1 MGAIAGWIGAHGAA
15 APEAASVGPV
25 LEALAH
31 RGRGEGGMLALP
43 RGGVLG
49 ASPQPLHDAQ
59 AGVALALDGE
69 ICNRDELRAQLAVRG
84 YELAQGGAAEL
95 VLRAY
100 QHWDKDLMK
109 HLRGAFALALWDAR
123 KERLLLARDR
133 FGEKPLYLREAGGM
147 LWFASEAKGLAAHP
161 GIALKVDLQSLW
173 DCLLHRYVPGPRTL
187 FQGIRKLAPG
197 GYALWQ
203 FGRLREGRYWTPPDR
218 EARPDRPPQP
228 EPVAAFIE
236 QLEEAVKLRAH
247 DAPGVFLSAGFDS
260 AALLA
265 LAARHR
271 SRIRTFTAGLAGA
284 KSAEHARA
292 ARLARH
298 FGAEHH
304 EIVLSPAEL
313 AAELPR
319 AVAARDAPLARP
331 SDLAV
336 RLLARAAATA
346 TDAVITGDG
355 GDEIVGGYR
364 RHAAERLC
372 ASLFVAERRSC
383 WLRWGGALDPGARER
398 LAVQRVDTENPV
410 FDADPRASRLRRML
424 YFEQSGW
431 LPDHVLERGDRMTM
445 SVSLEAHA
453 PFLDHRLA
461 EHVSALPDALRVRGL
476 ATKWIVRQA
485 ARVLVPRAVLAPRKA
500 GFGIRAGEWLRGE
513 LRECL
518 LDHLRG
524 SGSLTRAYFH
534 APALDRV
541 LDEHLSGRRQH
552 EELLWTLLNLEI
564 WHRTYRPA

>member
-1 MGAIAGWIGAHGAA
+1 M
-15 APEAASVGPV
+15 

-31 RGRGEGGMLALP
+31 RGRGEGGMLELP

-49 ASPQPLHDAQ
+49 ASPQPLHDAPSRI
-59 AGVALALDGE
+59 ALALDGE
-69 ICNRDELRAQLAVRG
+69 ICNGEELRRSLALRG
-84 YELAQGGAAEL
+84 YEFARGGAAEL

-100 QHWDKDLMK
+100 QHWDKDAMK

-133 FGEKPLYLREAGGM
+133 FGEKPLYLHERGGA
-147 LWFASEAKGLAAHP
+147 LFFASEAKGLTAHTSFSTRMDP
-161 GIALKVDLQSLW
+161 QALW
-173 DCLLHRYVPGPRTL
+173 DLLLHRYVPGPRTL

-203 FGRLREGRYWTPPDR
+203 FGRLREGRYWTAPDR
-218 EARPDRPPQP
+218 EARPDKPQAA
-228 EPVAAFIE
+228 EPVGAFIE
-236 QLEEAVKLRAH
+236 QLEQAVKLRA
-247 DAPGVFLSAGFDS
+247 DAAPGLFLSAGFDS
-260 AALLA
+260 AVLLA
-265 LAARHR
+265 LMARQR
-271 SRIRTFTAGLAGA
+271 KGIKTFTAGLAGA

-292 ARLARH
+292 ALLARH

-336 RLLARAAATA
+336 RLLARAAAPSTA
-346 TDAVITGDG
+346 AVITGDG

-364 RHAAERLC
+364 RHAAESLC
-372 ASLFVAERRSC
+372 ASLFVAERRSR
-383 WLRWGGALDPGARER
+383 WLRWGGALDPDLRRSLVKEGAT
-398 LAVQRVDTENPV
+398 DENRG

-424 YFEQSGW
+424 YFEQTGW
-431 LPDHVLERGDRMTM
+431 LPDHLLERGDRMTM
-445 SVSLEAHA
+445 SACLEAHA

-461 EHVSALPDALRVRGL
+461 EHVSALPDELRVRGL

-485 ARVLVPRAVLAPRKA
+485 ARRLLPRSVLAPRKA
-500 GFGIRAGEWLRGE
+500 GFGIGAWLRGE
-513 LRECL
+513 LREL
-518 LDHLRG
+518 LLEHLRG
-524 SGSLTRAYFH
+524 AGSRIRPYFH
-534 APALDRV
+534 APQLDRV
-541 LDEHLSGRRQH
+541 LDEHLAGRRQY